1 MNETD
6 QVDLTKEF
14 MLKIAATVTRSYASL
29 LHQLATEDPEDA
41 QELRRRTARMIA
53 RSTLEFASHLAAS
66 FASYEHE
73 TLEII
78 AQNTAAPQQ
87 QKTSGQAA

>member
-6 QVDLTKEF
+6 QVELTKEF
-14 MLKIAATVTRSYASL
+14 MVKIAPVVTRSYASL
-29 LHQLATEDPEDA
+29 LHQLVTEDPEDA
-41 QELRRRTARMIA
+41 EELRRRTARMIA

-78 AQNTAAPQQ
+78 AQDTAAPHQ
-87 QKTSGQAA
+87 

>member
-1 MNETD
+1 VTEET
-6 QVDLTKEF
+6 QVELTKIF
-14 MLKIAATVTRSYASL
+14 MLKIAPTVTRSYASL
-29 LHQLATEDPEDA
+29 LHQLVTEDLEDA
-41 QELRRRTARMIA
+41 EELRRRTARMIA

-78 AQNTAAPQQ
+78 AQDPAATHQ
-87 QKTSGQAA
+87 